1 MADKSAEDGRTI
13 LFCNGAPADVEDQ
26 IEHLKDDYVCTSV
39 FFYVRVNQ
47 LEVAVTMVHKREML
61 RAQLAQ
67 SPIAQALKMRPN

>member
-1 MADKSAEDGRTI
+1 MAERQDDNGRSI
-13 LFCNGAPADVEDQ
+13 LFCNGVPADVEEQ
-26 IEHLKDDYVCTSV
+26 LEHLKDDYVCTSV

-67 SPIAQALKMRPN
+67 STVAASLKLRPN